1 MRFCSLF
8 CLISIYGLSA
18 IAPVF
23 AQADF
28 SNIDLPQSPRDLSND
43 PTLDLGKEPSP
54 VLPNF
59 SDENSDQAECLLS
72 NELMAGDRHLFA
84 KIIVEGNTV
93 LHEEIR
99 GITSLYEGKE
109 LTFEELLCI
118 RSQITELYT
127 NEENG
132 YITSGAFLPIQDF
145 EQPIVRI
152 QVVEGRLAEN
162 GIEIAELK
170 HINESFIR
178 SRLERAAQAPLNQ
191 YRLEE
196 ALELLQL
203 KSEFFETISANLVP
217 GINGGENILKIAA
230 TEKSPFKLALSVSN
244 SRPPNL
250 GEWESSIQARY
261 ENLLGIGDRLSA
273 NYGITEGLD
282 AYSFNY
288 QLPFNARDG
297 AINLNYSKND
307 SEIISRDFRD
317 LGIRSNSKNFSIGIK
332 QPLSQSPTQSF
343 ALALD
348 FDLRRS
354 QSYILNDIPF
364 SFSIGP
370 ENGASKVSVL
380 RFSQDWYQRNQ
391 YRIFAAKSQFSI
403 GLNAFDA
410 TINDSRPDPDGEF
423 FKWLGQLQYIQ
434 QLSDSN
440 VALIAQVNTQLTPD
454 SLLSLEQ
461 FSVGGLGTVR
471 GYSQNYLTADNG
483 INLSLE
489 LRVPMSRT
497 FTLRPFFEAA
507 TAWSSEVANA
517 ETQRIA
523 SIGIG
528 MTWNPIT
535 NLSLILD
542 YGVPLTT
549 VIRNSNSL
557 QDQGFT
563 FSAIYSPFTF

>member
-1 MRFCSLF
+1 
-8 CLISIYGLSA
+8 
-18 IAPVF
+18 VF

-28 SNIDLPQSPRDLSND
+28 SNIELPQNPRDLSDNLA
-43 PTLDLGKEPSP
+43 LDLEKAPSP
-54 VLPNF
+54 AQLGN
-59 SDENSDQAECLLS
+59 SDENPNQAECFLGDES
-72 NELMAGDRHLFA
+72 AAGDRHLVE

-93 LHEEIR
+93 LHKQIEEVISPYI
-99 GITSLYEGKE
+99 GEE
-109 LTFEELLCI
+109 LTSEERFCI
-118 RSQITELYT
+118 ASQITALYT
-127 NEENG
+127 DEENSF
-132 YITSGAFLPIQDF
+132 ITSGAFIPGPDF
-145 EQPIVRI
+145 DQPIVYI
-152 QVVEGRLAEN
+152 QVSEGRLSEN
-162 GIEIAELK
+162 GIQIAELK

-178 SRLERAAQAPLNQ
+178 SRLERAAQPPLNQ
-191 YRLEE
+191 HRLEE

-203 KSEFFETISANLVP
+203 KSEFFKTIQANLIP
-217 GINGGENILKIAA
+217 GINDGENILKIVA
-230 TEKSPFKLALSVSN
+230 TERPPFKLTLSASN

-261 ENLLGIGDRLSA
+261 DNLLGIGDRLSA

-282 AYSFNY
+282 TYSLNY

-297 AINLNYSKND
+297 SINLSYSKND
-307 SEIISRDFRD
+307 SEIISQNFRD
-317 LGIRSNSKNFSIGIK
+317 LGIRSNSKNFSIGIQ
-332 QPLSQSPTQSF
+332 QPLSQSPTQS
-343 ALALD
+343 LAIGLD

-354 QSYILNDIPF
+354 QSYILDDIPF

-370 ENGASKVSVL
+370 ENGASKVSAL

-391 YRIFAAKSQFSI
+391 YRIFAAKSQFSF

-410 TINDSRPDPDGEF
+410 TINERRADPDGEF
-423 FKWLGQLQYIQ
+423 FKWLGQFQYIQ

-440 VALIAQVNTQLTPD
+440 IALITQINTQLTPD

-461 FSVGGLGTVR
+461 FSVGGFGTVR

-489 LRVPMSRT
+489 LRVPVSSN

-507 TAWSSEVANA
+507 TVWSSAVSNA

-523 SIGIG
+523 SIGLG
-528 MTWNPIT
+528 MTWNPIS
-535 NLSLILD
+535 NLSFALD

-549 VIRNSNSL
+549 VSSNSN
-557 QDQGFT
+557 
-563 FSAIYSPFTF
+563 

>member
-1 MRFCSLF
+1 MRFFSLF
-8 CLISIYGLSA
+8 CLVSIYGLLA

-28 SNIDLPQSPRDLSND
+28 SNIDLPQNPRELSDD
-43 PTLDLGKEPSP
+43 PTLDLEKVPSP
-54 VLPNF
+54 VQLGVPDNNPNPT
-59 SDENSDQAECLLS
+59 ECLLD
-72 NELMAGDRHLFA
+72 NESVAGDRHLVK

-93 LHEEIR
+93 LHKQIED
-99 GITSLYEGKE
+99 ITLPYEGKE

-127 NEENG
+127 HEDNG

-152 QVVEGRLAEN
+152 RVVEGRLAES

-178 SRLERAAQAPLNQ
+178 RRLEIAAQPPLNQ

-196 ALELLQL
+196 ALQLLQL
-203 KSEFFETISANLVP
+203 KSDFFEAIEANLVP
-217 GINGGENILKIAA
+217 GINDGENILKITA
-230 TEKSPFKLALSVSN
+230 TERQPFKLALSVSN

-250 GEWESSIQARY
+250 GEWETSIQAFY
-261 ENLLGIGDRLSA
+261 NNLLGIGDRLSA

-282 AYSFNY
+282 TYSFNY

-297 AINLNYSKND
+297 VINLSYSKND
-307 SEIISRDFRD
+307 SEIISQDFRD
-317 LGIRSNSKNFSIGIK
+317 LGIRSNSKNFSIGIQ

-343 ALALD
+343 ALGLD

-354 QSYILNDIPF
+354 QSYILDDIPF

-391 YRIFAAKSQFSI
+391 YRIFAAKSQFSF

-423 FKWLGQLQYIQ
+423 FKWLGQFQYIQ

-440 VALIAQVNTQLTPD
+440 IALIAQVNTQLTPD

-489 LRVPMSRT
+489 LRVPVSNK

-507 TAWSSEVANA
+507 TVWSSEVRNA
-517 ETQRIA
+517 QTQRIA
-523 SIGIG
+523 SIGLGI
-528 MTWNPIT
+528 TWNPT
-535 NLSLILD
+535 KDLSIALD
-542 YGVPLTT
+542 YGLHLTT
-549 VIRNSNSL
+549 ISSNSNSL
-557 QDQGFT
+557 QDQGFV